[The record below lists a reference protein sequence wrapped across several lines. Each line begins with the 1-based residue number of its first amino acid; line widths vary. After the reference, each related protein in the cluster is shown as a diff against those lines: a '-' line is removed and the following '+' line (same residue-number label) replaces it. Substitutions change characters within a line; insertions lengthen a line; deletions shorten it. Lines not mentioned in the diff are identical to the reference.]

1 MEEGGISAQAAV
13 VAIRSGDIDTLR
25 ALYPPGCGHVNMV
38 VGERKTTAVN
48 RAALEGQL
56 SILQYLLSIGGDID
70 HVDEDN
76 YNCAHLGAWYGRS
89 DVLDYIGTIR
99 PQLFRNTLTI
109 NHPIHIAAYRTHAA
123 AIRSCAQF
131 CDINVLNEKLLTP
144 QRICIQKKE
153 IDCVRA
159 CIQAGTRITR
169 LDMSFD
175 TSDEILM
182 MLRQEFHWRHR
193 RAYLVFLSDDR
204 LQQGSGLMKLPRGLL
219 LEVTN
224 YL

>member
-1 MEEGGISAQAAV
+1 MEEGVISAQAAV
-13 VAIRSGDIDTLR
+13 VAIRSGDIETVQ
-25 ALYPPGCGHVNMV
+25 ALYPPGCGHVDMV

-56 SILQYLLSIGGDID
+56 AILQYLISIGGDID
-70 HVDEDN
+70 RVDEDN
-76 YNCAHLGAWYGRS
+76 YNCAHLGAWYGYS

-109 NHPIHIAAYRTHAA
+109 NHPIHIAAYRMHVA

-131 CDINVLNEKLLTP
+131 CDINVLNKNLMTP
-144 QRICIQKKE
+144 LRICIIKKE
-153 IDCVRA
+153 IDGVRA
-159 CIQAGTRITR
+159 CIEARARISP
-169 LDMSFD
+169 LDMSLD
-175 TSDEILM
+175 TSDEILL
-182 MLRQEFHWRHR
+182 MLMREFHWRHR
-193 RAYLVFLSDDR
+193 RVYLAFLSDDR
-204 LQQGSGLMKLPRGLL
+204 LQQGSGLTRLPRGLL